1 MKLNFL
7 IITYNSIKI
16 MYESMISSILFL
28 FENGRVFDYVS
39 SKKKKVFLV
48 YFAFFIFRV
57 SYINNSIK
65 MQ

>member
-39 SKKKKVFLV
+39 SKKRK
-48 YFAFFIFRV
+48 YF
-57 SYINNSIK
+57 
-65 MQ
+65 